1 MERNCFRRGGITQV
15 YKMADTKIHNGTW
28 SFKSLSLKTWG
39 KCIESEMYAAF
50 PGLFVSQLENAT
62 QEGVSNIGQTI
73 LGENEE
79 ENLTGVSGNQTYIE
93 KADIGKE

>member
-1 MERNCFRRGGITQV
+1 MS
-15 YKMADTKIHNGTW
+15 GTNVLN
-28 SFKSLSLKTWG
+28 SLRLETWG
-39 KCIESEMYAAF
+39 KCIESETYAAF

-62 QEGVSNIGQTI
+62 QEGVSNMGQTV

-93 KADIGKE
+93 KAEVGKE